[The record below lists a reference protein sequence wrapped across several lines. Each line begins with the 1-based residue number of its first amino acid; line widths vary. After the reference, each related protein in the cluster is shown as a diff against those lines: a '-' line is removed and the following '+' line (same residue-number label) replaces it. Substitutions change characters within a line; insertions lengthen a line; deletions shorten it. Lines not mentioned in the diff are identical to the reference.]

1 MILCSISNR
10 YLEGEILFNEELLRL
25 FDYINDSVLIYNR
38 EGRLVFTNKV
48 YEDLL
53 GISRKY
59 ARARVWGKHLSEAS
73 IHYRYVLEVI
83 ETGIPKIHCNVLVEK
98 AGAEYVVSIIPLQEN
113 GETVGAMII
122 GQIDSVHKLL
132 STIIHQRKYSRL
144 GQKEKIKFKPK
155 ELLPDSFKS
164 IVGNNISFV
173 RSLVKCAAVADSD
186 STILLTGESGV
197 GKDLFARAIHNAS
210 SRAGNDFVVLNC
222 AAIPEHLMESEL
234 FGYEPGAF
242 TGADKKGKPGK
253 MYLANKGTLLLDEI
267 GDMPLTM
274 QAKLLRAIQYKQF
287 ERIGGAKVID
297 TDIRFIAA
305 TNKDLVGLIER
316 NLFREDLYYRINV
329 IPVYI
334 NPLRERMDDMG
345 QLCTHF
351 LDRFKAK
358 YRYSREIIL
367 SPEVI
372 VHFQNYHWPGNV
384 RELMNVLEHSV
395 ALVSAES
402 GSVIKMEHLPAF
414 FINNMPVDGSRK
426 KESGKMLEEQ
436 KTLAQIVAET
446 EEKAF
451 REALL
456 NSKSRTEAIAKLGIS
471 RRTFYNKLREFGLL

>member
-1 MILCSISNR
+1 MPGGSICSISNR
-10 YLEGEILFNEELLRL
+10 YLEGEILFNEELLKL

-38 EGRLVFTNKV
+38 EGRLIFTNKV

-53 GISRKY
+53 GISRDY

-73 IHYRYVLEVI
+73 IHYRDVLEVI
-83 ETGIPKIHCNVLVEK
+83 DTGIPKIHCNVLVEK

-113 GETVGAMII
+113 GETVGVMII

-186 STILLTGESGV
+186 STILVTGESGV

-210 SRAGNDFVVLNC
+210 SRAGNNFVVLNC

-287 ERIGGAKVID
+287 ERIGGTGVID

-305 TNKDLVGLIER
+305 TNKDLIGLIER

-345 QLCTHF
+345 QLCTYF

-358 YRYSREIIL
+358 YRY
-367 SPEVI
+367 
-372 VHFQNYHWPGNV
+372 PG
-384 RELMNVLEHSV
+384 
-395 ALVSAES
+395 
-402 GSVIKMEHLPAF
+402 
-414 FINNMPVDGSRK
+414 
-426 KESGKMLEEQ
+426 
-436 KTLAQIVAET
+436 
-446 EEKAF
+446 
-451 REALL
+451 
-456 NSKSRTEAIAKLGIS
+456 
-471 RRTFYNKLREFGLL
+471 

>member
-1 MILCSISNR
+1 V
-10 YLEGEILFNEELLRL
+10 FNEEQLKL
-25 FDYINDSVLIYNR
+25 FDYLNDSVLIYNR
-38 EGRLVFTNKV
+38 DGRLVFTNKV

-53 GISRKY
+53 GITREY

-73 IHYRYVLEVI
+73 IHYRDVLEVI
-83 ETGIPKIHCNVLVEK
+83 ETGVPKLHYKALVEK
-98 AGAEYVVSIIPLQEN
+98 AGAEYVVNIIPWHER
-113 GETVGAMII
+113 GETAGVIII
-122 GQIDSVHKLL
+122 GQIDSVYKLL
-132 STIIHQRKYSRL
+132 STIIRQRKYSRME
-144 GQKEKIKFKPK
+144 QKEKIKFKPK

-186 STILLTGESGV
+186 STILLIGESGV
-197 GKDLFARAIHNAS
+197 GKDLLARAIHNAS
-210 SRAGNDFVVLNC
+210 SRAGNNFVVLNC

-253 MYLANKGTLLLDEI
+253 MYLANKGTLFLDEI
-267 GDMPLTM
+267 GDMPLSM

-287 ERIGGAKVID
+287 ERIGGTEVIE

-305 TNKDLVGLIER
+305 TNKDLVALIEK

-345 QLCTHF
+345 QLCRHF

-358 YRYSREIIL
+358 YRYDREIIL

-372 VHFQNYHWPGNV
+372 VSFQNYHWPGNV
-384 RELMNVLEHSV
+384 RELMNTLEHAV

-402 GSVIKMEHLPAF
+402 GTVIKMEHLPASL
-414 FINNMPVDGSRK
+414 IHDMQGPGRREALRSEVMSAASRPLK
-426 KESGKMLEEQ
+426 QM
-436 KTLAQIVAET
+436 IAET
-446 EEKAF
+446 EEKAY
-451 REALL
+451 REALHR
-456 NSKSRTEAIAKLGIS
+456 SPTRTEAIKKLGVS
-471 RRTFYNKLREFGLL
+471 RRTFYKKLREFGLQ